1 MSLVDEQIKNE
12 LGRFS
17 SKYGPAAII
26 PAVVTAINADDTI
39 AIEFSDEST
48 VDDARMKSVVADGN
62 KVLLIPKVGSIVL
75 VGAIENSSEY
85 VVLSVHEVTE
95 FKTKIDDVTYSMNA
109 TGFLLQKENDTL
121 KSALIDLIEGVEPI
135 IVIEGRNPNRVKLQ
149 SAKNKVNN
157 LLR

>member
-17 SKYGPAAII
+17 GKYGPAAIV
-26 PAVVTAINADDTI
+26 PAVVKAINADDTI

-62 KVLLIPKVGSIVL
+62 KVLLIPKVGSVVL

-95 FKTKIDDVTYSMNA
+95 FKTEIDDVTYSMNA
-109 TGFLLQKENDTL
+109 TGFLLQKQNDTL
-121 KSALIDLIEGVEPI
+121 NSALIDLIEAVEPI
-135 IVIEGRNPNRVKLQ
+135 IVIEGRNLNRVKLQ
-149 SAKNKVNN
+149 SAKNKINN